1 MATLWELLV
10 HPSMAV
16 RETNP
21 ANGKNKA
28 AATAARE
35 QLEITLD
42 ELDDLLRKKKAPVAK
57 FDDVSRK
64 KDAPLANK

>member
-10 HPSMAV
+10 HPSKAV
-16 RETNP
+16 QDKDP

-28 AATAARE
+28 AASAARK

-42 ELDDLLRKKKAPVAK
+42 ELDELLRKKHAPVA
-57 FDDVSRK
+57 
-64 KDAPLANK
+64 NK